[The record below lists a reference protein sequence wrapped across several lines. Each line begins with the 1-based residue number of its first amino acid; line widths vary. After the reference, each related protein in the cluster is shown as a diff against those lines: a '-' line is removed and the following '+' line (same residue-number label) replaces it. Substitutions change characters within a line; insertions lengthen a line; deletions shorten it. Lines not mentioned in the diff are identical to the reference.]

1 MQVIRD
7 ARVLPSAQ
15 VRFKRTYTGLM
26 GDVAASIAGL
36 LVRARDAEGKIPP
49 GRADD
54 VVRQAGELVQAVFV
68 VDGRRS
74 VTAEGVPLSPYARA
88 LMTEIY
94 MVTVGIVGRH
104 TDWMDARL
112 VDAPDVRA
120 ALLGRARLIG
130 EQAGDRLFEPNPL
143 AEYEFAHTWVDPN
156 GYVLSQR
163 IWRNGFETRRKLD
176 DLMYDLIRQG
186 VGAEEIARRVEQFL
200 LPGRAKI
207 RTDKPYGSDASY
219 DAMRLARTEIARAH
233 NQASWVSAYLNPYV
247 DQVRARR
254 SPNGS
259 LTCRVCLGHA
269 GPVGGEGIVYPV
281 TSANIPPW
289 HPHCMCRIDAE
300 VTRSP
305 QSVTNELR
313 DFLLRGEA
321 ERLPMLTPLQ
331 RDTFVQMI
339 LGDALTGFVR
349 QLVLGQLRLF

>member
-1 MQVIRD
+1 MVQTIRD

-15 VRFKRTYTGLM
+15 VRFKRAYTGLM
-26 GDVAASIAGL
+26 RDVAGQIAGVL
-36 LVRARDAEGKIPP
+36 IRAGDAEGQIPIR
-49 GRADD
+49 RADD

-94 MVTVGIVGRH
+94 MVTVGIVDRH
-104 TDWMDARL
+104 TNWMDARL
-112 VDAPDVRA
+112 VDAPDLRL
-120 ALLGRARLIG
+120 ALLGRA
-130 EQAGDRLFEPNPL
+130 
-143 AEYEFAHTWVDPN
+143 
-156 GYVLSQR
+156 
-163 IWRNGFETRRKLD
+163 KL
-176 DLMYDLIRQG
+176 
-186 VGAEEIARRVEQFL
+186 
-200 LPGRAKI
+200 
-207 RTDKPYGSDASY
+207 RTNRPYGNDASY

-259 LTCRVCLGHA
+259 LTCQVCLGHA

-289 HPHCMCRIDAE
+289 HPHCMCRVDAE
-300 VTRSP
+300 VTRSEE
-305 QSVTNELR
+305 SVTNELR
-313 DFLLRGEA
+313 EFLLRGEA

-331 RDTFVQMI
+331 RDAFVEMI

-349 QLVLGQLRLF
+349 QLVSGQLRLF